1 MNAKPVSQTFS
12 GEGDCGADGF
22 YSQHNSD
29 GRIKKKGIIGHI
41 QLDSPE
47 ISGIHTPKE
56 NNLRALGV
64 IQRSGLYQQ
73 VQDEIND
80 PELRLRLEK
89 NRIIQ
94 GRIGGAG
101 KGRMPEH
108 IVLPP
113 PGMGGGQ

>member
-1 MNAKPVSQTFS
+1 LNAKPVSQTFS

-29 GRIKKKGIIGHI
+29 GRIKKKGIIGRN
-41 QLDSPE
+41 QLDSQE
-47 ISGIHTPKE
+47 ISGINTPKE

-73 VQDEIND
+73 VTDEHND
-80 PELRLRLEK
+80 PELRLQLEK
-89 NRIIQ
+89 NRIMQGRKGGASKGGIQ
-94 GRIGGAG
+94 G
-101 KGRMPEH
+101 H

-113 PGMGGGQ
+113 PGMEGGP